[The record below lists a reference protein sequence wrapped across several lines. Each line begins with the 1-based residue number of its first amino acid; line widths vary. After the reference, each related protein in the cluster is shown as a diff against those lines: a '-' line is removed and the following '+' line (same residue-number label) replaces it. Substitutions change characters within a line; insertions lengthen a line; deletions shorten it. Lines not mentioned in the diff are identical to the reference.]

1 MEMAGTARKRREA
14 RRREAPLAR
23 KVEQVLE
30 LPGGTLTGAARVELT
45 GNRRA
50 VVESCKGILEYEE
63 GVIRLNTG
71 SGVLRFMGRE
81 LGLSC
86 LTEDSA
92 VVTGFILS
100 VEFLS

>member
-1 MEMAGTARKRREA
+1 MAMA
-14 RRREAPLAR
+14 RRNRR
-23 KVEQVLE
+23 KSVSPPRVTQRVEQVLE
-30 LPGGTLTGAARVELT
+30 LPTGSLSGMTRVELT

-50 VVESCKGILEYEE
+50 VVEGCKGILEYED
-63 GVIRLNTG
+63 GIIRLNTT
-71 SGVLRFMGRE
+71 SGIVRFMGRD
-81 LGLSC
+81 LTMNC

>member
-1 MEMAGTARKRREA
+1 MGGSVVKSKKRR
-14 RRREAPLAR
+14 RQPPLAHR
-23 KVEQVLE
+23 VETVLE
-30 LPGGTLTGAARVELT
+30 LPGGTLSGEARIEMT

-50 VVESCKGILEYEE
+50 VVESCRGILEYEE

-71 SGVLRFMGRE
+71 SGIVRFMGRD

-92 VVTGFILS
+92 VVTGFFLA
-100 VEFLS
+100 VEFVS